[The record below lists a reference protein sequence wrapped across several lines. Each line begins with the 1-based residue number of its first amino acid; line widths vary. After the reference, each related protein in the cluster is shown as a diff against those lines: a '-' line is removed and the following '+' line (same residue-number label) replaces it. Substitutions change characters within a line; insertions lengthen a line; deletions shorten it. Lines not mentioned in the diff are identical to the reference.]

1 MKNTTGKVLRI
12 SSLVL
17 PVIFL
22 MGEMIIY
29 IILYRENNF
38 HNNQMKDSL
47 SKRNLHARYR
57 QKDYSETMQIRR
69 KQITH

>member
-1 MKNTTGKVLRI
+1 MKNTIGKVLRI

-29 IILYRENNF
+29 IILYRENNL

-57 QKDYSETMQIRR
+57 QKDYSEAMQIR
-69 KQITH
+69 KEGKK